1 MSVVLEF
8 DEKAARA
15 VEAMYKTP
23 DVVAQRAHILA
34 MMNPQP
40 GEAVLDI
47 GVGPGLLAYD
57 LARMVGEKGRLVG
70 VDVSQAMLTMTR
82 ARLADLC
89 QAEVIEADA
98 TALGVESEAFDLA
111 VSTQVYEYVADMTT
125 ALGELRRVL
134 RPGGRVV
141 IVDTDWD
148 SIVWHSTD
156 HDRMTRVLKCWDA
169 HLVDPHLP
177 ATLGAQLR
185 KAGFEV
191 QRCEIIPMLSASYQ
205 PYSYAAGIMRSIHGF
220 VRANGERHGLSAED
234 IQAWHDDQL
243 QLIEQGGF
251 FFSLNRY
258 AFVARR

>member
-111 VSTQVYEYVADMTT
+111 VST
-125 ALGELRRVL
+125 
-134 RPGGRVV
+134 
-141 IVDTDWD
+141 
-148 SIVWHSTD
+148 
-156 HDRMTRVLKCWDA
+156 
-169 HLVDPHLP
+169 
-177 ATLGAQLR
+177 
-185 KAGFEV
+185 
-191 QRCEIIPMLSASYQ
+191 
-205 PYSYAAGIMRSIHGF
+205 
-220 VRANGERHGLSAED
+220 
-234 IQAWHDDQL
+234 
-243 QLIEQGGF
+243 
-251 FFSLNRY
+251 
-258 AFVARR
+258 